1 MNKKTTPTK
10 AAAPAADNYLG
21 QGIKGERKKSGLGT
35 FLDRLPAPFI
45 SLNSVIAAV
54 AEANEGSF
62 REAARGL
69 RILEREDDFPSWYR
83 WADAKSKGKLDTEIG
98 AAWGPKLLQHAEMF
112 GEPVEFPHDYYRD
125 CGYDLSAMPEGS
137 VHHFLAVGPT
147 LGFQRSDIGPF
158 LTRHGIKGFELPPPR
173 ESNLDGGETGPDVP
187 AVLEPANAQP
197 RCLRTTDMAWCFAG
211 LNGWDEDRW
220 KKRLG
225 DPPKWLETCREEQG
239 SRGGRQNLWNPL
251 LIGAALTGRNLV
263 EWKSVRAKFQS
274 NLQLKDWKS
283 IWDEYERDNH
293 EVD

>member
-10 AAAPAADNYLG
+10 TAAPAADNYLA

-62 REAARGL
+62 REAARSL

-112 GEPVEFPHDYYRD
+112 GEPVEFPHDDYRD

-158 LTRHGIKGFELPPPR
+158 LTSHGIKGFDL
-173 ESNLDGGETGPDVP
+173 GP
-187 AVLEPANAQP
+187 AVERKDAEPVDNVSVHRTANPRVNLLRPIIENAQGLAGGSFEAAAVWAQLERLASQP
-197 RCLRTTDMAWCFAG
+197 DRPAPLVGVNAGGIQYRDGSKSRTLT
-211 LNGWDEDRW
+211 
-220 KKRLG
+220 
-225 DPPKWLETCREEQG
+225 
-239 SRGGRQNLWNPL
+239 
-251 LIGAALTGRNLV
+251 IGALRDRLR
-263 EWKSVRAKFQS
+263 RAAA
-274 NLQLKDWKS
+274 
-283 IWDEYERDNH
+283 RDSAR
-293 EVD
+293 